1 MRLQVT
7 HKFVAD
13 AFMRIALD
21 DYGRTIF
28 KALRLVGQTT
38 APHEAIS
45 TKARNWTLYDI
56 AKFTHPA
63 VQVLPGEPLSKWR
76 QVISE
81 WIEHIPD
88 YAGLKPG
95 FKTDYAECI
104 IHAPREMWNDKLDDK
119 FKEVVS
125 TFLLDSEDS
134 ALNITHREF
143 FDHLTAFA
151 DIMLPGVAKV
161 DFVDFFKSRDLYDTL
176 NWEQKLLHHSWLMD
190 LGVMMS
196 EPAIR
201 FEGMAGECL
210 WGCACWIVVPYDQ
223 LRGDAPVPVNR
234 RDILANGIAPMT
246 GTVVP
251 IPASAQAVSAL

>member
-45 TKARNWTLYDI
+45 TKARSWTLYDV
-56 AKFTHPA
+56 AKLTHPA

-76 QVISE
+76 SVISE
-81 WIEHIPD
+81 WIGHIPD
-88 YAGLKPG
+88 YAGLKEG

-104 IHAPREMWNDKLDDK
+104 VHAPREMWNDKLDDE
-119 FKEVVS
+119 FKKVVS

-134 ALNITHREF
+134 TLHVSYREF

-151 DIMLPGVAKV
+151 DIMLPGVAKT
-161 DFVDFFKSRDLYDTL
+161 DFLAFYESRDKYDTL
-176 NWEQKLLHHSWLMD
+176 TWDQKLLHHSWLMD

-223 LRGDAPVPVNR
+223 LRGDAVVPTNR
-234 RDILANGIAPMT
+234 RDILEAGIAAMT
-246 GTVVP
+246 KTVVS
-251 IPASAQAVSAL
+251 IPADAQAVRAI